1 MPPAV
6 AHGHHDELRA
16 PDGALRAS
24 WAQFFDALGMT
35 RADARDE
42 AQIDTAVDTPGDT
55 PGDTLSAR
63 AAAVARQVRD
73 NGVTFNIH
81 AEQDGEKD
89 SARDWALELLPFLIS
104 EEDWATIEAGV
115 TQRAVLANA
124 IMGDIYGPQTLL
136 ERGLL
141 PPGLVFGHPGYLRGL
156 KGYHPPGASFLQIV
170 AVDLVHGAAGWTVL
184 AQRTETPAGMGYALE
199 NRLIVSGQLAEPFRA
214 LHVRRLPPVFA
225 QLISTLTHLPLD
237 GATGERHLVLLT
249 PGPASAMYF
258 EHAFLARYLG
268 ITLAEGGDL
277 TVRNDVVYLK
287 TFGGLERVDVILR
300 RVDDV
305 LCDPL
310 ELHGASAVGV
320 PGLLEAMRAGNV
332 LVSNMP
338 GSGFLESPAL
348 HGFLPGMSE
357 ALLGESLR
365 LPGVD
370 TWWCGEAAARARAFD
385 ALGEAYIMPTY
396 PEHLADNPAPA
407 NDPAD
412 DPNEAAGGGE
422 REDVDA
428 AIDCETLPGQ
438 ERGVQRLADW
448 RARIEAM
455 PDRYTIQAPLALS
468 HSACWEPDDCR
479 MSSRAALLRVYAVA
493 DGNGGWQ
500 VMPGGFTR
508 LAPPGCAEVSMRT
521 GGTSADTWVL
531 STQPIGATPL
541 AARSGLSPPAAQ
553 AQAALT
559 VSSRAAENLYWGGRY
574 AERAENTVRLCRQ
587 MLGSIESHE
596 ETDENTLAM
605 IGSLARWFGLVPEDA
620 PSPAASMAGFE
631 RALVMTLA
639 DPSGDSGVMYALAG
653 HARAASQIRNRLS
666 NDHWRTILAA
676 RNDFRVGMSAAL
688 TSSTSSTPGA
698 NGGAVGYDRTRVLAA
713 LDHLSMQLGA
723 ISGAQGDRMTRDEAW
738 RLVFIGRHI
747 ERIGGLAPMLE
758 TAVETG
764 ALLTRGGFDL
774 LLHLFDSTL
783 TFRSRYPGR
792 TDITA
797 LVELLVIEPSN
808 PRGLYGVLERLR
820 DKLAQ
825 IPPGATGQA
834 RVRLV
839 EMLPP
844 ASALPSLTRLVE
856 ADADGRHARLSALC
870 DHLGERMARVSEEIA
885 SRYFSHAGAA
895 PGRELP

>member
-1 MPPAV
+1 MADTLMPPPV
-6 AHGHHDELRA
+6 PDGHLDELRG
-16 PDGALRAS
+16 PDGAMRAP
-24 WAQFFDALGMT
+24 WGDFYEALGAP
-35 RADARDE
+35 RAD
-42 AQIDTAVDTPGDT
+42 
-55 PGDTLSAR
+55 TLAAR

-73 NGVTFNIH
+73 NGVTFNVH
-81 AEQDGEKD
+81 AEED
-89 SARDWALELLPFLIS
+89 SARDWALELLPFLIA
-104 EEDWATIEAGV
+104 EDDWAAIEAGV

-124 IMGDIYGPQTLL
+124 IMADIYGPQTLL
-136 ERGLL
+136 ARGLL
-141 PPGLVFGHPGYLRGL
+141 PPGLVFGHPCYLRGL
-156 KGYHPPGASFLQIV
+156 KGYQPPGGSFLQIV
-170 AVDLVHGAAGWTVL
+170 AVDLVHGEAGWTVL
-184 AQRTETPAGMGYALE
+184 AHRTETPAGMGYALE
-199 NRLIVSGQLAEPFRA
+199 NRLIVAGQLAEAFRA
-214 LHVRRLPPVFA
+214 QHVRRLPPAFA
-225 QLISTLTHLPLD
+225 QLISTLTHLPIE
-237 GATGERHLVLLT
+237 GVSGERHLVLLT

-268 ITLAEGGDL
+268 ITLVEGGDL

-287 TFGGLERVDVILR
+287 TFGGLERVDVIVR

-310 ELHGASAVGV
+310 ELRADSMVGV

-332 LVSNMP
+332 LISNMP
-338 GSGFLESPAL
+338 GSGFLESPAI
-348 HGFLPGMSE
+348 HGFLPGIAE
-357 ALLGESLR
+357 ALIGESLR
-365 LPGVD
+365 LPDVD
-370 TWWCGEAAARARAFD
+370 TWWCGEAAARERAFE
-385 ALGEAYIMPTY
+385 ALGEAYVMPTY
-396 PEHLADNPAPA
+396 PEAQAEADAESEA
-407 NDPAD
+407 GTEAEIEAD
-412 DPNEAAGGGE
+412 
-422 REDVDA
+422 
-428 AIDCETLPGQ
+428 IDCETLPGQ
-438 ERGVQRLADW
+438 ERGVQPLPDW

-468 HSACWEPDDCR
+468 HTPCWDAGDRR
-479 MSSRAALLRVYAVA
+479 MRSRAAMLRVYAVS

-508 LAPPGCAEVSMRT
+508 LAPAGCDAVSMRT

-541 AARSGLSPPAAQ
+541 TARTGLAAPAAQ

-587 MLGSIESHE
+587 ILGSIERHE
-596 ETDENTLAM
+596 ETDEGALAM
-605 IGSLARWFGLVPEDA
+605 IGSLARWFSLVPEDTPTPDASA
-620 PSPAASMAGFE
+620 PASSPASLAAFE
-631 RALVMTLA
+631 RRLVMSLA
-639 DPSGDSGVMYALAG
+639 DPSGRSGVMYALAG

-676 RNDFRVGMSAAL
+676 RNDFRAAMAAAC
-688 TSSTSSTPGA
+688 TPEEGGEGRGEGSGEGA
-698 NGGAVGYDRTRVLAA
+698 DRADGAGLGYDRTRVLAA

-792 TDITA
+792 TDLA
-797 LVELLVIEPSN
+797 PLVQLLVIEPTN

-825 IPPGATGQA
+825 IPAGTSGQA
-834 RVRLV
+834 RVPLV

-844 ASALPSLTRLVE
+844 ATALPSLTGLVE
-856 ADADGRHARLSALC
+856 ADPAGRHAKLAALC
-870 DHLGERMARVSEEIA
+870 DHLGERMARISEEIA

-895 PGRELP
+895 PGKELS

>member
-1 MPPAV
+1 MPKRCSTDGPSVADALLPPPVPA
-6 AHGHHDELRA
+6 GHFDELRA
-16 PDGALRAS
+16 DDGAMRAP
-24 WAQFFDALGMT
+24 WGDFYETLGC
-35 RADARDE
+35 
-42 AQIDTAVDTPGDT
+42 PG
-55 PGDTLSAR
+55 PETLVTR

-73 NGVTFNIH
+73 NGVTFNVH
-81 AEQDGEKD
+81 AEAD
-89 SARDWALELLPFLIS
+89 SARDWPLELLPFLIT
-104 EEDWATIEAGV
+104 EDDWATIEAGV

-124 IMGDIYGPQTLL
+124 IMGDIYGPQILL

-156 KGYHPPGASFLQIV
+156 KGYRPPGGSFLQIV
-170 AVDLVHGAAGWTVL
+170 AVDLVHGEAGWTVL
-184 AQRTETPAGMGYALE
+184 AHRTETPAGMGYALE
-199 NRLIVSGQLAEPFRA
+199 NRLIVAGQLAEAFRA
-214 LHVRRLPPVFA
+214 QHVRRLPPAFA
-225 QLISTLTHLPLD
+225 QLISTLTHLPLE
-237 GATGERHLVLLT
+237 GISGERHLVLLT
-249 PGPASAMYF
+249 PGPSSAMYF

-268 ITLAEGGDL
+268 VTLVEGGDL

-310 ELHGASAVGV
+310 ELRADSMVGV

-332 LVSNMP
+332 LISNMP
-338 GSGFLESPAL
+338 GSGFLESPAI
-348 HGFLPGMSE
+348 HGFLPGIAE
-357 ALLGESLR
+357 ALLGEPLR
-365 LPGVD
+365 LPDVA
-370 TWWCGEAAARARAFD
+370 TWWCGEAAARERVFE
-385 ALGEAYIMPTY
+385 ALSEAYVMPTY
-396 PEHLADNPAPA
+396 PQSVDSAEGAEGM
-407 NDPAD
+407 D
-412 DPNEAAGGGE
+412 DEGY
-422 REDVDA
+422 V
-428 AIDCETLPGQ
+428 PGQ
-438 ERGVQRLADW
+438 ERGIQALRDW
-448 RARIEAM
+448 RARVERM

-468 HSACWEPDDCR
+468 HTPCWESADGR
-479 MSSRAALLRVYAVA
+479 MRSRAAMVRVYAVS

-508 LAPPGCAEVSMRT
+508 LAPTGADAVSMRT

-531 STQPIGATPL
+531 STHPIGATPL
-541 AARSGLSPPAAQ
+541 TARTGLAAPAAQ

-587 MLGSIESHE
+587 ILGSIERHE
-596 ETDENTLAM
+596 ETDEGALAM

-620 PSPAASMAGFE
+620 PTPDASAPPSSPASLAAFE
-631 RALVMTLA
+631 RSLVMMLA
-639 DPSGDSGVMYALAG
+639 DPSGRSGVMYALAG

-676 RNDFRVGMSAAL
+676 RNDFRAAMADAV
-688 TSSTSSTPGA
+688 TPAEG
-698 NGGAVGYDRTRVLAA
+698 GGAGSGDGGVVYDRARVLAA
-713 LDHLSMQLGA
+713 LDYLSMQLGA

-792 TDITA
+792 TDLAA
-797 LVELLVIEPSN
+797 LVQLLVIEPTN

-825 IPPGATGQA
+825 IPAGSSGQA
-834 RVRLV
+834 RVPLV

-856 ADADGRHARLSALC
+856 ADAGVTEQRRHAKLAALC
-870 DHLGERMARVSEEIA
+870 DHLGERMARISEEIA

-895 PGRELP
+895 PGRELS